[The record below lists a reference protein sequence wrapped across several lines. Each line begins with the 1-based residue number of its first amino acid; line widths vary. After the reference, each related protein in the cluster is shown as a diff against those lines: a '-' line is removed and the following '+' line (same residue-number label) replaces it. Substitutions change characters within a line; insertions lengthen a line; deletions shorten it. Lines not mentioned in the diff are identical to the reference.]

1 MRIIFY
7 DSETENGTPCKH
19 YLNLDRIDCFTF
31 SEQDGATLLYAVM
44 GDDVHKLN
52 EKKKIESV
60 SMLMAYFMSLSERSR
75 VNVIDAIDEC
85 NKSVKSDKQKRR

>member
-7 DSETENGTPCKH
+7 DGKTTNGTPCRH

-31 SEQDGATLLYAVM
+31 SEEQDGTTLLYAIM

-52 EKKKIESV
+52 EAKKIERASEV
-60 SMLMAYFMSLSERSR
+60 MAYIMNLSDRSR
-75 VNVIDAIDEC
+75 IGVDEVIDLC
-85 NKSVKSDKQKRR
+85 NKNVKAIKQKR

>member
-7 DSETENGTPCKH
+7 DAKDANDVPCKH

-31 SEQDGATLLYAVM
+31 SEKDGATLLYAIM

-52 EKKKIESV
+52 ETKKIESV
-60 SMLMAYFMSLSERSR
+60 STLMAYFMSLSDRSR

-85 NKSVKSDKQKRR
+85 NKSVKADKQKRR